1 MFYILN
7 PDLLLPL
14 AIAIMSYAP
23 NPALVQTQG
32 QSMMRPPPNGSGG
45 SWAYYPMA
53 QQQSA
58 AIRQYQ
64 QQQQQQMMQSRAA
77 AAAAA
82 ETPVQEESTPAT
94 ESRLAKRPPVSS
106 KGLFLKDCALQIA

>member
-1 MFYILN
+1 
-7 PDLLLPL
+7 
-14 AIAIMSYAP
+14 
-23 NPALVQTQG
+23 
-32 QSMMRPPPNGSGG
+32 MMRPANGSGG

-64 QQQQQQMMQSRAA
+64 QHQQQQMMQSRA